1 MGRILLGKYPEVVLG
16 AKLVARS
23 EVRDNCFLH
32 TEEEVEVEVE
42 AEAEEVSCSV
52 VKCLLRL

>member
-23 EVRDNCFLH
+23 EVKDNCFLH
-32 TEEEVEVEVE
+32 TEVE
-42 AEAEEVSCSV
+42 AEAEEVRCSV